1 MHSPWALDSGVLME
15 KVVGIDGR
23 RWWVQADNMEAGV
36 FPPLY
41 IFLLNSFFE
50 PLLAELHLL
59 SNSLYHTSVLHVN
72 SSR

>member
-1 MHSPWALDSGVLME
+1 MHSPWALDLGVVME
-15 KVVGIDGR
+15 KVAGIDGR

-59 SNSLYHTSVLHVN
+59 CIILQYFMSTVVGSNI
-72 SSR
+72 